1 MSSAAPAP
9 LPLFHE
15 GSDYWENLGRECRR
29 LMDSINAAALNHGL
43 PADYLVEWAPGSQI
57 RLVRH
62 RCPSTEVTLSISF
75 ERWGPTIHG
84 TVTGHEEE
92 DLRFYP
98 EELEVPL
105 ARDPD
110 DEGVIAVLG
119 EGRSLSAR
127 EFACFLAQNFRRCFP
142 GMALPC
148 TPV

>member
-29 LMDSINAAALNHGL
+29 LMDAINAAAMNYGL
-43 PADYLVEWAPGSQI
+43 PADYLVEWAPGTQI
-57 RLVRH
+57 HLVRH
-62 RCPSTEVTLSISF
+62 RCPSTEVSLSISF

-84 TVTGHEEE
+84 TITGHEEE

-110 DEGVIAVLG
+110 DEGVVAVLG